1 MSKNVQND
9 RYNGIKLRD
18 FVDLKG
24 LCDYIDHF
32 GHFWIFLPPKM
43 VKNHGFLTILTP
55 GGPRPLGTPQKI
67 IFQFRSPKMVVF
79 GPGGPPGVE

>member
-55 GGPRPLGTPQKI
+55 GGSPALRDPPKNNFSVCFLYI
-67 IFQFRSPKMVVF
+67 ILFYFQV
-79 GPGGPPGVE
+79 